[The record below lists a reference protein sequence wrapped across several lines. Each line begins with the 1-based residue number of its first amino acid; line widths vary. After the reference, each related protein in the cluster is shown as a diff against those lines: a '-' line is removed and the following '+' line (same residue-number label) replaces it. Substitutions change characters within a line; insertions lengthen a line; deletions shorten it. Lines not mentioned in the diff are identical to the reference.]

1 MASGVTFMD
10 DDGVSVTLDA
20 AEAASLLRIASSFDA
35 ATVSA
40 CPGCRSRVLA
50 TVAFIDVLDQ
60 VPPHPRTRELT
71 ELADEAPTLHLFV
84 VDDDTACRH
93 ARWHD
98 PLHDEWLEV
107 VEVPG
112 PHARG

>member
-1 MASGVTFMD
+1 
-10 DDGVSVTLDA
+10 
-20 AEAASLLRIASSFDA
+20 
-35 ATVSA
+35 
-40 CPGCRSRVLA
+40 
-50 TVAFIDVLDQ
+50 
-60 VPPHPRTRELT
+60 LT